1 MKLIVTVDTE
11 EDSWG
16 NVRASHYD
24 VENIEALS
32 DFQTLC
38 DEFRVTPTY
47 LVTYPVVTDETA
59 AATLRTLLGDGNCEV
74 GAQCHPWN
82 TPPFEEL
89 ESKRN
94 TMLCN
99 LSDDLQHK
107 KMAVLH
113 AAIEQ
118 HLKISPVSFRCGRWG
133 YNQTVAMNLAKLGY
147 KVDSSITPFTDW
159 TAVGG
164 PDFSAVG
171 PRAFRFSSDDIFHD
185 SPLGQLKEIPVTIGY
200 IGWLSFDMRWCNAMQ
215 RLVQRRRLARAR
227 VAGILSRAN
236 IVRKVWLSPE
246 TSNAAQM
253 IELARRLQ
261 RERYR
266 FLNLTFHSPSL
277 RAGYTPFVRTKQDE
291 QRFWETIRQFLRF
304 TRASGIEAV
313 KLSDAMVG

>member
-1 MKLIVTVDTE
+1 MKLIVTVDSE
-11 EDSWG
+11 EDNWG

-38 DEFRVTPTY
+38 DDFRVTPTY

-133 YNQTVAMNLAKLGY
+133 YNQNVAMNLAKLGY

-171 PRAFRFSSDDIFHD
+171 PRAFRTTSSTTH
-185 SPLGQLKEIPVTIGY
+185 
-200 IGWLSFDMRWCNAMQ
+200 RWGNSRRFPSRSATSDGSASTCAGAMQ
-215 RLVQRRRLARAR
+215 CSGSFSAGASRARASPEYSRERISSEKSGSHQKRPMQRR
-227 VAGILSRAN
+227 
-236 IVRKVWLSPE
+236 
-246 TSNAAQM
+246 
-253 IELARRLQ
+253 
-261 RERYR
+261 
-266 FLNLTFHSPSL
+266 
-277 RAGYTPFVRTKQDE
+277 
-291 QRFWETIRQFLRF
+291 
-304 TRASGIEAV
+304 
-313 KLSDAMVG
+313 